1 MISMLWLHNLGKV
14 IDMASKSVF
23 LVRKDCQDRK
33 VGCHGSC
40 EKYLAVKKD
49 HDEKRIKAYEL
60 KQQDREIDNM
70 RCETHIKI
78 QKRQRR

>member
-1 MISMLWLHNLGKV
+1 
-14 IDMASKSVF
+14 MASKSVF
-23 LVRKDCQDRK
+23 LVCKDCQDRK

-60 KQQDREIDNM
+60 RRQDREIGDM
-70 RCETHIKI
+70 RCETHEKIK
-78 QKRQRR
+78 KRKRR